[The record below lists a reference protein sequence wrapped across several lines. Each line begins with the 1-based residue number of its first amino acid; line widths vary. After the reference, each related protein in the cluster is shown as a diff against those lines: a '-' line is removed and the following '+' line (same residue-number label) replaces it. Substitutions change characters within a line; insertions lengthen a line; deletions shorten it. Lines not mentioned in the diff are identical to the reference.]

1 LETSVQVHQV
11 LRYPKGVNPDVA
23 LVDGVPNFFHVTRW
37 TGSSTRPRLQL
48 ESGISTP
55 AALRTAEGLRVPVIL
70 IRSNP
75 HRSGT
80 EITPWQDYFDTDR
93 GHIRYYGDNKAGT
106 RVDAARKTG
115 NAKLLSQFDLH
126 RATDEATRRK
136 AAPLVFFRGIDF
148 EGRNKGFLQFEGFGL
163 IERVE
168 RVTEWDPR
176 NKVNFT
182 NYRFDFL
189 VMSLD
194 EENEL
199 FSWDWIN
206 ARRDDAVTADQ
217 ALAVA
222 PLAWRRWVKSGLS
235 SLPRVRRSV
244 SARLVKRREEQRP
257 EPGTKEEARLKGIY
271 DFYKL
276 REERF
281 EVLAELVAEEILGT
295 TAKQYRRG
303 WVTPA
308 TGDGGADFVARMD
321 VGSGFATA
329 KLVVLGQAK
338 CEKLGSAT
346 SGRDIART
354 VARLRRGWIGVY
366 VTTSYFSTRAQQE
379 VIDDEYPL
387 VLVNGLQLVEVVSR
401 IMYERGVSDLHTFL
415 DQVDATYEGRRAVRN
430 PSEILM
436 D

>member
-1 LETSVQVHQV
+1 VQVHEV
-11 LRYPKGVNPDVA
+11 LRYPKGVSSDVA
-23 LVDGVPNFFHVTRW
+23 VVDGVPNFFHATRW
-37 TGSSTRPRLQL
+37 IGNGTLPRVQL

-55 AALRTAEGLRVPVIL
+55 SPLKSAPEGQRVPVIL

-93 GHIRYYGDNKAGT
+93 GHIRYYGDNKSGT
-106 RVDAARKTG
+106 GVDAAKRSG
-115 NAKLLSQFDLH
+115 NARLLSQFELH
-126 RATDEATRRK
+126 HAPDANVRK
-136 AAPLVFFRGIDF
+136 TAAPLVFFRGIDF
-148 EGRNKGFLQFEGFGL
+148 EGKEKGFLQFEGFGL
-163 IERVE
+163 VERAE

-176 NKVNFT
+176 VKVSFT

-194 EENEL
+194 EENES

-206 ARRDDAVTADQ
+206 ARRDQAITLDQ
-217 ALAVA
+217 TLALA
-222 PLAWRRWVKSGLS
+222 PLAWRRWLREGASA
-235 SLPRVRRSV
+235 LPHVRRSV
-244 SARLVKRREEQRP
+244 SARLVKRRDEQRP
-257 EPGTKEEARLKGIY
+257 EAGSKEEAGLKEIY

-295 TAKQYRRG
+295 TAQRYHRG
-303 WVTPA
+303 WITPA
-308 TGDGGADFVARMD
+308 SGDGGADFIARMD

-366 VTTSYFSTRAQQE
+366 VTTSYFSSRAQQE

-401 IMYERGVSDLHTFL
+401 IMYQRGVTDLRTFL
-415 DQVDATYEGRRAVRN
+415 DQVDATYEDRRAVRN